1 MSEVEKDSKDETHAL
16 EMQSEK
22 KGTQSNASII
32 LCSSNANKCISEQ
45 ELVTNKAKG
54 KRKREIEAKE
64 RRTSKFVGVHWH
76 RGARK
81 WVAQISIGCRRM
93 HLGYFNTEFDAALAY
108 DQQAESLNRP
118 LNFKV
123 GSKEY
128 GLKVRAEYSQV
139 PRPYTTSIP
148 ASSITGS
155 SHIDTVELVPPISAN
170 ESNGNFDRHF
180 VMSADGANAVAAIL
194 MGMASYDKSQFPTQ
208 IPTLLKPNNPS
219 L

>member
-1 MSEVEKDSKDETHAL
+1 MSEEVEKDSKDEICVTPAL
-16 EMQSEK
+16 EMESEK
-22 KGTQSNASII
+22 KGTQSYASII
-32 LCSSNANKCISEQ
+32 TSSSNATKGISEQ

-54 KRKREIEAKE
+54 KRKREIEPKE
-64 RRTSKFVGVHWH
+64 RRTSKYVGVHWH

-128 GLKVRAEYSQV
+128 GLKVRAEYALSL
-139 PRPYTTSIP
+139 I
-148 ASSITGS
+148 
-155 SHIDTVELVPPISAN
+155 HI
-170 ESNGNFDRHF
+170 
-180 VMSADGANAVAAIL
+180 
-194 MGMASYDKSQFPTQ
+194 
-208 IPTLLKPNNPS
+208 
-219 L
+219 